1 MTILKFI
8 LINTVAVALMTGF
21 SYVVSLA
28 FNTNFSEPKRLKQ
41 LVNRARIIR
50 KSDFGIWIGW
60 CLHFAIGLV
69 FLSGYFLIRNI
80 VPIGSELLY
89 ALTFG
94 FLAGL
99 LGVVGWKL
107 MFSLHD
113 NPPQFPKFPF
123 YAQLIGAH
131 IVFSVTVAGMLY
143 LF

>member
-21 SYVVSLA
+21 SYVISQA
-28 FNTNFSEPKRLKQ
+28 YNINFSEPKRLKQ

-50 KSDFGIWIGW
+50 KSDFGIWVGW
-60 CLHFAIGLV
+60 CLHFGIGLV
-69 FLSGYFLIRNI
+69 FLLVYFLFRNI
-80 VPIGSELLY
+80 FPNGPELVY
-89 ALTFG
+89 ALIFG

-99 LGVVGWKL
+99 LGVVGWRL
-107 MFSLHD
+107 MFALHD

-123 YAQLIGAH
+123 YVQLVGAH
-131 IVFSVTVAGMLY
+131 IVFSATVAGMLF